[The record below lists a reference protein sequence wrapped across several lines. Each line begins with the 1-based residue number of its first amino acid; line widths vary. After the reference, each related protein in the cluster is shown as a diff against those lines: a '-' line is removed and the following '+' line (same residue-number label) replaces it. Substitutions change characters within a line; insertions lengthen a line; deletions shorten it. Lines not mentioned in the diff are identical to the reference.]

1 LGAVK
6 QLEIS
11 AAAKLFYVKPRPK
24 NIIS

>member
-6 QLEIS
+6 QLKIA

-24 NIIS
+24 NII